1 MLEIYILRALQ
12 TKTSTVGVLLS
23 TFKNNNNGQLSSFL
37 CYTLE
42 LPWKDNQRNIS
53 CIKQD
58 VYGAYYEFSPRFNR
72 ELLTLEDKH
81 GRSYIRFHAGNRPE
95 HTQGCI
101 LVGRRAE
108 RDLISN
114 SREAED
120 ALKKF
125 VTRKLGE
132 EKSQEPGNIRVK
144 IIQGG
149 VFPDDRMVG
158 KLV

>member
-58 VYGAYYEFSPRFNR
+58 VYGAYYEFSPKKKKKN
-72 ELLTLEDKH
+72 
-81 GRSYIRFHAGNRPE
+81 IRFHAGNRPE

>member
-1 MLEIYILRALQ
+1 MLEIYVLRALQ
-12 TKTSTVGVLLS
+12 TKQSTIGVLLS
-23 TFKNNNNGQLSSFL
+23 TFKNNKNGLLSSFL

-42 LPWKDNQRNIS
+42 LPWKENQRNIS
-53 CIKQD
+53 SIKQD
-58 VYGAYYEFSPRFNR
+58 AYNAWYEFSPRFNR

-81 GRSYIRFHAGNRPE
+81 GRSYIRFHAGNKPT
-95 HTQGCI
+95 HTEGCI

-108 RDLISN
+108 KDLITN

-132 EKSQEPGNIRVK
+132 EKSQEPGNIIVK

-149 VFPDDRMVG
+149 NYADDRMVG